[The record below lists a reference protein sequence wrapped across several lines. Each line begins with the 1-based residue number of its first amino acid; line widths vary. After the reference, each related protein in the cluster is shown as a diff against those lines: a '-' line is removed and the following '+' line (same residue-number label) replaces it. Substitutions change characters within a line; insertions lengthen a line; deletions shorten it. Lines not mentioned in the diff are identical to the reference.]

1 MISPED
7 PYFLEGQDLELIC
20 RRRNNVKAPHLYF
33 KRGMDAEVLDSSYL
47 KKLNDSAV
55 KLTIPNLT
63 AHDVES
69 HYHSMSY
76 ECYNNRSKS
85 GRSDTCIANTYVRLD
100 CKFFVVG
107 YQTLNF
113 NPSPPP
119 PPFEIF

>member
-1 MISPED
+1 
-7 PYFLEGQDLELIC
+7 
-20 RRRNNVKAPHLYF
+20 
-33 KRGMDAEVLDSSYL
+33 MDAEVLDSSYL